1 MRSHRQHRRRMR
13 GQRIRRPHLKIRLD
27 PTAQHLRIAV
37 QYLKTAIQ
45 HLRIAARSQKTA
57 IQHLETAARS
67 QKTAIQHLKTA
78 ARSQKTAIQ
87 RLETAARPQKTAI
100 QRLTTAV
107 RYLRQTAVQT
117 VVLPMTAVLQAT
129 AMIRQASEE

>member
-57 IQHLETAARS
+57 IQ
-67 QKTAIQHLKTA
+67 
-78 ARSQKTAIQ
+78 

-117 VVLPMTAVLQAT
+117 VVLPMTAVLQVT
-129 AMIRQASEE
+129 AMIRQAPEE

>member
-27 PTAQHLRIAV
+27 PTAQHLRIAARS
-37 QYLKTAIQ
+37 QKTAIQ

-67 QKTAIQHLKTA
+67 QKTAIQ
-78 ARSQKTAIQ
+78 

-107 RYLRQTAVQT
+107 KYLRQTAVQT
-117 VVLPMTAVLQAT
+117 VVLPMTAVLQVT
-129 AMIRQASEE
+129 VMIRQASEE

>member
-27 PTAQHLRIAV
+27 PTAQHLRIA
-37 QYLKTAIQ
+37 
-45 HLRIAARSQKTA
+45 
-57 IQHLETAARS
+57 
-67 QKTAIQHLKTA
+67 

-107 RYLRQTAVQT
+107 KYLRQTAVQT
-117 VVLPMTAVLQAT
+117 VVLPMTAVLQVT
-129 AMIRQASEE
+129 VMIRQASEE